1 MVSFQ
6 ESVVI
11 HLSAPDVFAFISDL
25 ENDPPWTSA
34 TEVLRMSPGPI
45 GIGTIFRQKARFLGR
60 HMELWF
66 EVVGYEPN
74 HSITVNTRSGALSL
88 EGSRIVDPVGDHA
101 TRVTASGG
109 GHARGVLR
117 LAEPLLAAIGARQ
130 LRGQLARLKQ
140 LLEPST

>member
-1 MVSFQ
+1 
-6 ESVVI
+6 
-11 HLSAPDVFAFISDL
+11 
-25 ENDPPWTSA
+25 
-34 TEVLRMSPGPI
+34 
-45 GIGTIFRQKARFLGR
+45 
-60 HMELWF
+60 MELWF